1 MSLITNINSDDL
13 SQTELAIYNFI
24 MINLEKIPYMR
35 VREVAQASH
44 TSSASVMR
52 FIHKVGFDSFPAFRS
67 EIKRRYNQA
76 ADRKF
81 EGDFYGNIL
90 QLLQIDQF
98 SADMERNMPLLANK
112 ILESENIV
120 FIGIGLSGIMAE
132 YAARRIMTLG
142 VNCFAVTD
150 PYYPLANRLKNTSD
164 NLFIA
169 ISNSGNSTDIVELLT
184 YFQAFPDHELVSIL
198 GNIDSPLARMSRMVF
213 LHSYEEHR
221 KLGYFDTSSQ
231 LPTMLIIERL
241 IAELEIKLDF

>member
-1 MSLITNINSDDL
+1 MSLLTSINSDDL

-24 MINLEKIPYMR
+24 MTNLEKIPYMR

-52 FIHKVGFDSFPAFRS
+52 FIHKIGFDSFPAFRT

-76 ADRKF
+76 NTKKID
-81 EGDFYGNIL
+81 GDFFGNVL
-90 QLLQIDQF
+90 QLLQRDQF
-98 SADMERNMPLLANK
+98 SADMEKNMPTLASK
-112 ILESENIV
+112 IVESENVV
-120 FIGIGLSGIMAE
+120 FIGIGLSGILAE

-150 PYYPLANRLKNTSD
+150 PYYPLANRLRNTSD
-164 NLFIA
+164 NLIIA
-169 ISNSGNSTDIVELLT
+169 ISNFGNSSDIVELLT
-184 YFQAFPDHELVSIL
+184 YFQAFPDHYLVSIT
-198 GNIDSPLARMSRMVF
+198 GNPKSPLAHMSRMVF
-213 LHSYEEHR
+213 VHNYEEHR

-241 IAELEIKLDF
+241 IAELEITIDL